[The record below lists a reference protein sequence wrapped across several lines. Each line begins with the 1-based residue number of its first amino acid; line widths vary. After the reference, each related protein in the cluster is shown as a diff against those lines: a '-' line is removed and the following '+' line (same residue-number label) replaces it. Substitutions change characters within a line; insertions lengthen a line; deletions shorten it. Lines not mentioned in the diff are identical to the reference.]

1 MFEADRFFALFLV
14 RENVGNF
21 EMLSS
26 AQGSWFSPLVQP
38 EIAAKIR
45 INCKCEP
52 FDLLINGRWFNLISC
67 YLLRQM
73 LTR

>member
-26 AQGSWFSPLVQP
+26 AQGSWFSHLAGFSQKSLP
-38 EIAAKIR
+38 K
-45 INCKCEP
+45 
-52 FDLLINGRWFNLISC
+52 
-67 YLLRQM
+67 
-73 LTR
+73 